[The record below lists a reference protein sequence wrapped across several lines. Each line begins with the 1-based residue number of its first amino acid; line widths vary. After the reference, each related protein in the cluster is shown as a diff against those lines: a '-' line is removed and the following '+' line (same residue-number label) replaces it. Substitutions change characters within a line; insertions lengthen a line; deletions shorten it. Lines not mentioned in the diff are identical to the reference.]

1 MTQRQSKTQSINQRM
16 IVLEMLLTENVYS
29 HVTVRD
35 VLNKCNYLPQQEKSF
50 IKRLYEGTLERQIE
64 LDYVLDQYSK
74 VKTNKMKKIIRAI
87 MRMSAYQI
95 LYMDAVPDAAA
106 CNEAVKLAQKK
117 GFSSLKGFVN
127 GVLRNIVRN
136 KENISYHSLS
146 VKYSMPDWIVNL
158 WTEQLGAAK
167 TETVLA
173 GLLEEHQ
180 VTIRFREMPNHTAIK
195 TEMAVNA
202 VQKAITAQG
211 GIMKQHEYLPCAYKV
226 SGTDDLTKLPYYQD
240 GAFVVQDISSILA
253 VMALDIKGYVNQR
266 NLKGRKKAVR
276 VLDLCAAPGGKSML
290 AADLL
295 EQCGVNYA
303 ILSRDISSEK
313 ICRMLENFERCGLN
327 HMIIET
333 ADATEE
339 DQQLV
344 GTADIVIVDVP
355 CSGLGVIGK
364 KRDIKYK
371 ITPEAIEE
379 ITALQRR
386 ILAVAVRYLKPGG
399 RLLFSTCTINQNEN
413 EKHFAWLRDMLKLMP
428 MSLDKSL
435 PVCLHT
441 ETTKN
446 GYLQLLPGVHDADG
460 FFISVF
466 CKPEE

>member
-35 VLNKCNYLPQQEKSF
+35 VLNKYNYLPQQEKSF

-106 CNEAVKLAQKK
+106 CHEAVKLAQKK

-180 VTIRFREMPNHTAIK
+180 VTIRFREIPNQTEITA
-195 TEMAVNA
+195 EMAVNA

-211 GIMKQHEYLPCAYKV
+211 GTMEQHGYLPCAYKV
-226 SGTDDLTKLPYYQD
+226 SGTDDLTRLPYYQD

-253 VMALDIKGYVNQR
+253 VMALNIEEYVHQMDIQD
-266 NLKGRKKAVR
+266 RKKAVR
-276 VLDLCAAPGGKSML
+276 MLDLCAAPGGKSML
-290 AADLL
+290 AADIL
-295 EQCGVNYA
+295 EQCDVNYA
-303 ILSRDISSEK
+303 ILSRDISVEK
-313 ICRMLENFERCGLN
+313 TCRMSENFERCGLN
-327 HMIIET
+327 HITIET
-333 ADATEE
+333 ADAAEE
-339 DQQLV
+339 EQQLV
-344 GTADIVIVDVP
+344 GTVDIVIADVP

-379 ITALQRR
+379 IIALQRR